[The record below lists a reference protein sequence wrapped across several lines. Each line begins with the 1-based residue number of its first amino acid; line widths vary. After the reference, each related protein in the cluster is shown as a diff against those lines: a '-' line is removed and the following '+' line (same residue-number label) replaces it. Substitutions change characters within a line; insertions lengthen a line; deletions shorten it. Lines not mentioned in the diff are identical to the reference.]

1 MAKRRTEESYSE
13 AVRELMGH
21 IPGWLIRWGLGLF
34 FVIILILVTG
44 SFFFHSKDVV
54 DAPVVLTTINPP
66 ANLKSKSS
74 GKIDSIFVYDGE
86 LVQQGSI
93 VAIIE
98 NQASS
103 NDVIRLRDS
112 IEMFRPDHGW
122 DELFDNSLF
131 AENLDLGEI
140 QTNYIP
146 FSKKLEQFRVYKEQN
161 YLGNKIGLAN
171 QQLKKQNEYHSKTKE
186 QYNYQKE
193 DLALSASVYHRDSL
207 LFARKL
213 ITPIEYERAEQ
224 RYIQKKVSFKGF
236 EAGLVSNE
244 LNTLRTQESIAELEQ
259 QLQRD
264 LNQYK
269 LDLDESAGLLLSA
282 IAQWEDR
289 YVIRSPIDGTITLNK
304 FWSKNQLVNSG
315 DILAT
320 VVPLVE
326 LEIIGRAIIPLT
338 GIGKVN
344 VGQKVNISLSAY
356 PYMEYGKLPGIIRSI
371 SPVPDKD
378 GYYAYIEL
386 PEGMISKYR
395 KELKYIP
402 EMTGR
407 VEIVTKDMPLIYRFI
422 NPLRSII
429 INK

>member
-1 MAKRRTEESYSE
+1 M
-13 AVRELMGH
+13 
-21 IPGWLIRWGLGLF
+21 
-34 FVIILILVTG
+34 
-44 SFFFHSKDVV
+44 
-54 DAPVVLTTINPP
+54 
-66 ANLKSKSS
+66 
-74 GKIDSIFVYDGE
+74 
-86 LVQQGSI
+86 VQQGNI

-112 IEMFRPDHGW
+112 IEMFRSGYGW
-122 DELFDNSLF
+122 DKLFDNSLF
-131 AENLDLGEI
+131 AGNLDLGEI
-140 QTNYIP
+140 QTMYIS
-146 FSKKLEQFRVYKEQN
+146 FSKRLEQFRVYKEQN
-161 YLGNKIGLAN
+161 YLGNKIWLAS
-171 QQLKKQNEYHSKTKE
+171 QQLKKQNEYHSKTRE
-186 QYNYQKE
+186 QYSYQKE

-213 ITPIEYERAEQ
+213 ITPLEHEMAQQ
-224 RYIQKKVSFKGF
+224 RYIQKIVSFKGF

-244 LNTLRTQESIAELEQ
+244 LNTLRTQESIVELEQ
-259 QLQRD
+259 QLQRE
-264 LNQYK
+264 LKQYN
-269 LDLDESAGLLLSA
+269 LDLDESAGLLLSV

-289 YVIRSPIDGTITLNK
+289 YIIRSPIAGNITLNK

-320 VVPLVE
+320 VVPLE
-326 LEIIGRAIIPLT
+326 DSEIIGRAIIPIP
-338 GIGKVN
+338 GIGKVL

-356 PYMEYGKLPGIIRSI
+356 PYMEYGKLPGIIKSI

-402 EMTGR
+402 EMTGK
-407 VEIVTKDMPLIYRFI
+407 VEIVTKDLPLIHRFI

-429 INK
+429 TNNR